1 MDVFCKSRGELTK
14 HFLAL
19 KNYRNSIKYN
29 RDMNELYLEWCFEIF
44 MWLQIPCLPLRLV
57 GFCRHALRCKPHTCG
72 WVRLDWCAQP
82 KYARG
87 TAHIRS

>member
-19 KNYRNSIKYN
+19 KNYRNSIKHN

-44 MWLQIPCLPLRLV
+44 M
-57 GFCRHALRCKPHTCG
+57 
-72 WVRLDWCAQP
+72 
-82 KYARG
+82 
-87 TAHIRS
+87 